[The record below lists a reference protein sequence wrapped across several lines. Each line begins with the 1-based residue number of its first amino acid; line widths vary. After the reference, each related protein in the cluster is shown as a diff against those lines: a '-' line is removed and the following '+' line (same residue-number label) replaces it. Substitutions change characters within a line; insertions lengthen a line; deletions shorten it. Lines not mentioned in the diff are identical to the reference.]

1 MVLFKRKSDA
11 ILKNQVPGPRGTD
24 RRGPTC
30 LAPIHHTHHRTLRS
44 SDRSTRLSRQE
55 TGLSGVYHT
64 SKHHSDSHV
73 TGMGLFGRRVLVVGH
88 GPVGK
93 GIAERVL
100 DLGAIVLVSD
110 LDPVCLLE
118 AGHLGCETVSLDE
131 GLARCQI
138 IVTATG
144 VEGILRKDTP
154 LLVGAGKPAE
164 ARRRG
169 RLAWR

>member
-1 MVLFKRKSDA
+1 
-11 ILKNQVPGPRGTD
+11 
-24 RRGPTC
+24 
-30 LAPIHHTHHRTLRS
+30 
-44 SDRSTRLSRQE
+44 
-55 TGLSGVYHT
+55 
-64 SKHHSDSHV
+64 
-73 TGMGLFGRRVLVVGH
+73 MGLFGRRVLVVGH